1 MCDDDIPPDDVSY
14 TSAISACAKGGCWH
28 VAMQLLSEMSEAR
41 FNSDLFAYNA
51 VIRACKA
58 GGLWPLA
65 LGFLARL
72 RVGSVG
78 VCLLDAM
85 PPAALAPDVIS
96 FSSASGP
103 EFRLSAGIRALDRGG
118 AWAKVELVG
127 VVVVVV
133 VVTVYFASL
142 LRVTNL
148 QWYSELLQNPLPHP
162 CWKALDL
169 FWSMPRRKV
178 PPNLFSYSSV
188 VNACGTSLEWQ
199 TALCVAPAMALLR
212 GMAAAELTPGAVEV
226 GTAAFA
232 VRSACGRDAAI
243 HFLRDMAT
251 LWRHRCRGERSLEV
265 RLDRSH
271 PGEIL
276 KTGEGL
282 LAASKPDGISTE
294 SFVADLA
301 LRLTGHCD
309 GLFPASRLDFPTSG
323 VLPVALGNVE
333 SLSTRW
339 LQAQLAG
346 RLVQKE
352 YLCLCEGS
360 SLGPADT
367 VGAVD
372 VPLLTLEVD
381 GLTSRSEVNLDLGRD
396 ARTEYKV
403 LGRFQAPHPDD
414 QADDRELMLLSAHPI
429 TGRTHQIRVHMAHL
443 GRPLI
448 GDRTYGRRM
457 DSLLQCPR
465 LFLHCSRIRYLD
477 LKEAEFS
484 AHAPLPAVL
493 ADALTPLRCVD
504 GAAPEFG

>member
-1 MCDDDIPPDDVSY
+1 
-14 TSAISACAKGGCWH
+14 
-28 VAMQLLSEMSEAR
+28 
-41 FNSDLFAYNA
+41 
-51 VIRACKA
+51 
-58 GGLWPLA
+58 
-65 LGFLARL
+65 
-72 RVGSVG
+72 
-78 VCLLDAM
+78 
-85 PPAALAPDVIS
+85 
-96 FSSASGP
+96 
-103 EFRLSAGIRALDRGG
+103 
-118 AWAKVELVG
+118 
-127 VVVVVV
+127 
-133 VVTVYFASL
+133 
-142 LRVTNL
+142 
-148 QWYSELLQNPLPHP
+148 
-162 CWKALDL
+162 
-169 FWSMPRRKV
+169 
-178 PPNLFSYSSV
+178 
-188 VNACGTSLEWQ
+188 
-199 TALCVAPAMALLR
+199 MALLR

-333 SLSTRW
+333 
-339 LQAQLAG
+339 QLALHLM
-346 RLVQKE
+346 RCRKSISVF
-352 YLCLCEGS
+352 
-360 SLGPADT
+360 
-367 VGAVD
+367 
-372 VPLLTLEVD
+372 
-381 GLTSRSEVNLDLGRD
+381 D
-396 ARTEYKV
+396 AWQQMFHPRRPREV